1 VVGYTLL
8 ERGPRGIRLTADGE
22 AFYPRAVKIL
32 SETTS
37 LLAAGQGDSGA
48 WLPRVQRL
56 LDGGM
61 TRSPEALLRDTERL
75 LVGIFE
81 GVSAPAAIANP
92 ADRALVAVNE
102 AFCEAV
108 RRDRGELIGGNGS
121 PAVWSTLG
129 VGDGFWEALG
139 ESGVARTPAG
149 VEARRIDLSG
159 RPVALVRLLPGGE
172 PEFESL
178 AA

>member
-1 VVGYTLL
+1 
-8 ERGPRGIRLTADGE
+8 
-22 AFYPRAVKIL
+22 
-32 SETTS
+32 
-37 LLAAGQGDSGA
+37 
-48 WLPRVQRL
+48 
-56 LDGGM
+56 M
-61 TRSPEALLRDTERL
+61 
-75 LVGIFE
+75 
-81 GVSAPAAIANP
+81 
-92 ADRALVAVNE
+92 DRALVAVNE

-178 AA
+178 AALPRPIGHSGTTELVSLVP